1 MVQENPSYRRAGLA
15 DLSSICELG
24 QVVNRLHHDAC
35 PQVFAAAVDPA
46 EERKHWLKSL
56 QGDSAATFLASVD
69 GAVAGFVT
77 VHILEEEHCL
87 LQPQRFARVG
97 TLSVAE
103 PMRGRGLGR
112 GLMAHAEQWAVMGG
126 AGDIRLEVWKFNAA
140 AVRLYEELGY
150 EIQSF
155 AMSKPM
161 RSKPVQAAGRQS

>member
-1 MVQENPSYRRAGLA
+1 MVQESPSYRRAGLA

-24 QVVNRLHHDAC
+24 QVVNRLHHDAW
-35 PQVFAAAVDPA
+35 PHMFVATADRNE
-46 EERKHWLKSL
+46 EERHWLQSL
-56 QGDSAATFLASVD
+56 QGTSAATFLASVN

-77 VHILEEEHCL
+77 VHILEEKHCL
-87 LQPQRFARVG
+87 LQPLQFARVG
-97 TLSVAE
+97 TLCVAE
-103 PMRGRGLGR
+103 PMRGRGIGR
-112 GLMAHAEQWAVMGG
+112 ALMEHAERWAASCG

-161 RSKPVQAAGRQS
+161 RPKAVQAPGH